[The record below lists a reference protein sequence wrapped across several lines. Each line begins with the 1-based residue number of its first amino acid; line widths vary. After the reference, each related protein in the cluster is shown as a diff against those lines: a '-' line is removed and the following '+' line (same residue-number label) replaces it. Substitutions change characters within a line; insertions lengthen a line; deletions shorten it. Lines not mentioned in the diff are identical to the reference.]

1 MNSRQRLFL
10 VFFLIAAGTAA
21 FCQASKPPVIVIPG
35 GGTTLPKARLALA
48 KAVGNEFFR
57 TYLETYALA
66 LPVHDAIALC
76 KEYVPKAQASQRS
89 VLYSF
94 AGSLALIAGRP
105 GEAADFFS
113 QAPPDNVD
121 TQLRAVRCYIAAGN
135 TRAAAKLLETI
146 PDAGSGNSF
155 VARKNLA
162 LSWIFMI
169 EGDPE
174 KAFALLQS
182 INATKGE
189 DQVGREALFLQWLIA
204 SSSDF
209 SSFSVGLKGSDAKS
223 IETLLAS
230 EFPKSMELAL
240 IRKLA
245 FPQPASW
252 LLSGLY
258 APAGKSDTDH
268 SMAQT
273 PAKQSQG
280 AEKSLSQAR
289 LQVGW
294 FSKKE
299 NAEVFAAKLRKQ
311 GFSVKIEEQDVS
323 GGEKHWAVILDV
335 AGDWS
340 KTQARLKDMGYES
353 YLLP

>member
-1 MNSRQRLFL
+1 MNSRQRSFL
-10 VFFLIAAGTAA
+10 VCFLIAAGTAV
-21 FCQASKPPVIVIPG
+21 FCQAAKPPVITIPE

-66 LPVHDAIALC
+66 LPVHDAISLC
-76 KEYVPKAQASQRS
+76 KEYVPKAQANQRS
-89 VLYSF
+89 VLYYF
-94 AGSLALIAGRP
+94 AGSLSLIAGRP
-105 GEAADFFS
+105 GEAAGFFS
-113 QAPPDNVD
+113 QAPPGDVD
-121 TQLRAVRCYIAAGN
+121 TLLKAVRCYIAAGN
-135 TRAAAKLLETI
+135 TSAAGKLLETI
-146 PDAGSGNSF
+146 PDAGSGNSYL
-155 VARKNLA
+155 ARKNLA
-162 LSWIFMI
+162 FSWIFMI
-169 EGDPE
+169 EGDSE

-182 INATKGE
+182 IAATDGE
-189 DQVGREALFLQWLIA
+189 AEVRKEVLFLQWLIA
-204 SSSDF
+204 SSPDF
-209 SSFSVGLKGSDAKS
+209 SSFSVRQKGVDAKS

-245 FPQPASW
+245 LPQPASW
-252 LLSGLY
+252 MLSGLY

-273 PAKQSQG
+273 TAKQNKET
-280 AEKSLSQAR
+280 EKPLSQAR

-299 NAEVFAAKLRKQ
+299 NAEVFAMKLRKQ
-311 GFSVKIEEQDVS
+311 GFLVKTEEQGAS
-323 GGEKHWAVILDV
+323 GGEKHWAVVLDV

-340 KTQARLKDMGYES
+340 KTQTRLKDMGYES